1 MKAST
6 KRALSILFSVFF
18 LIVTVIIYTN
28 LIIPELGEIGRLRG
42 EIASKSQTYNV
53 QKNAVSQVAEIV
65 NQFANAQELQ
75 KTLSFAMPIKVNISD
90 ALNQW
95 YAISKTSEVN
105 VNGLDIQVKN
115 LIKKPA
121 NPLLKGRGSI
131 VVNLEAVGTYDALKE
146 FLGSL
151 ETNSRLVTVKS
162 FSFSPLGGAVS
173 SAGPLYSLKL
183 EVETYY
189 QVE

>member
-6 KRALSILFSVFF
+6 KRALSILFSVLF

-95 YAISKTSEVN
+95 YAISKTSDVN

-115 LIKKPA
+115 VIKKPA

-146 FLGSL
+146 FLSSL